1 MKKVVLLIFI
11 LLPFTL
17 FANDRDAVA
26 MLEKV
31 SAKMQADYPL
41 QMTFAF
47 AMYDADGTLQFLDDG
62 SLRIDKNPSG
72 GFAERY
78 VLLLNNMKIWCD
90 GTTLWSYMEQT
101 DEIYRMSPDDDGA
114 QNFSPVYLM
123 QLYKQ
128 GYKCSMEHD
137 GEGNVIT
144 LLSENSETGMDKVVV
159 YMLDEMLL
167 PEKIRIYMNGDGYT
181 ELVIQDYNPHR
192 VFNDRIYRCPVEDY
206 PNAEVVDMN

>member
-1 MKKVVLLIFI
+1 MKGVLLLLFS
-11 LLPFTL
+11 LLPF
-17 FANDRDAVA
+17 FAGANEKDAVD

-41 QMTFAF
+41 QMRFAF
-47 AMYDADGTLQFLDDG
+47 AMYDADDTLLFLDDG

-72 GFAERY
+72 GFTERY

-101 DEIYRMSPDDDGA
+101 DEIYKMSPEDDGA

-128 GYKCSMEHD
+128 GYKCSVENDDD
-137 GEGNVIT
+137 GKVIT
-144 LLSENSETGMDKVVV
+144 LLSENSDTGIDKVVV
-159 YMLDEMLL
+159 YLLDEVVL

-192 VFNDRIYRCPVEDY
+192 TFNDRIYRCPVEDY